1 MIPALLL
8 LACAEAPPPAELVP
22 LPAPR
27 LARRLSIDLRGV
39 LPTADELDRVEAD
52 PTALQPL
59 RDAWLAD
66 PRFEERLVQLYQ
78 ERWRTAIDTFRGT
91 IADYGLPATDAY
103 GFNRS
108 VGEEP
113 LRLIAHVVATD
124 RSYADIVTADWTMA
138 DPLLGRI
145 WPLDYPD
152 GAEGWQVARY
162 TDHRP
167 AAGVLV
173 TNGLWWRY
181 ISPIFNENRARAAAI
196 FDLLVCSDVLSRPVV
211 LSSGFS
217 IGESDAAEAIR
228 DEPTCLACHASIEPV
243 AATLFGFL
251 PLDDQSAVEM
261 ETYHPERENMGA
273 LTLGVEPAWMGHPV
287 SGLEELGAA
296 IAEDPRF
303 IDCAVQTATE
313 AMLRRATDSADV
325 PLLRDAREPF
335 VQNGLHLKDVLRV
348 VTQAPAYT
356 AGDVT
361 SVASDATADRTT
373 TRRMLVASQLRSID
387 ADLADLDW
395 ERDGYDQLDN
405 DLYGFR
411 VLGGSVDGVALTAP
425 QRTPGLTWALTAQRA
440 AEFSAA
446 RIVARDL
453 ADGAAPALLHGV
465 TAVTPPSDPA
475 FEDAVAA
482 VYWRLLAERPT
493 ADDTASL
500 LTLAQQVIDAGGTP
514 ADAWSAVLTVL
525 MRDPDFLSY

>member
-1 MIPALLL
+1 MIAALWL
-8 LACAEAPPPAELVP
+8 LACATEPAPAELVP
-22 LPAPR
+22 LSAPR

-39 LPTADELDRVEAD
+39 LPTAAELDAVEAH
-52 PTALQPL
+52 PEHIHAL

-66 PRFEERLVQLYQ
+66 PRFEERMVQLYQ

-91 IADYGLPATDAY
+91 VSDYGLPASEAY
-103 GFNRS
+103 DFNRS

-113 LRLIAHVVATD
+113 LRLIAHVVATNA
-124 RSYADIVTADWTMA
+124 SYADIVTADWTMSN
-138 DPLLGRI
+138 PTLGAI
-145 WPLDYPD
+145 WPVDYPE
-152 GAEGWQVARY
+152 GASGWQVSRY

-217 IGESDAAEAIR
+217 IGESDASDAIQS
-228 DEPTCLACHASIEPV
+228 EPTCLACHASIEPV

-273 LTLGVEPAWMGHPV
+273 RTLNVEPAWMGHPV

-296 IAEDPRF
+296 IANDPRF
-303 IDCAVQTATE
+303 IDCAVQSAAE
-313 AMLRRATDSADV
+313 GMLRRATDSADV
-325 PLLRDAREPF
+325 ELLRDAREPF
-335 VQNGLHLKDVLRV
+335 VANGLHLKDVLRV
-348 VTQAPAYT
+348 VTQSPTYT
-356 AGDVT
+356 AGGLTAD
-361 SVASDATADRTT
+361 ASDATVARTS

-387 ADLADLDW
+387 ADLAGLRW

-411 VLGGSVDGVALTAP
+411 VLGGSVDGVTLTAP

-446 RIVARDL
+446 RIVDRDL
-453 ADGAAPALLHGV
+453 AEGATPELLLGA
-465 TAVTPPSDPA
+465 TSATLPDDPA
-475 FEDAVAA
+475 FTDAVAA
-482 VYWRLLAERPT
+482 AYWRLLAERPAE
-493 ADDTASL
+493 ADLAALAD
-500 LTLAQQVIDAGGTP
+500 LAQQVLDAGGTS
-514 ADAWSAVLTVL
+514 ADAWTAVVTVL
-525 MRDPDFLSY
+525 LRDPDFLSY